1 MVPPRPSVSPLY
13 SFCVVPVRPTP
24 PLAETLR
31 SIIAWLRGARPS
43 YRQQIRDAQMVELL
57 AEELEVAAKL
67 AGAGRKPVAKAKR
80 GKI

>member
-1 MVPPRPSVSPLY
+1 
-13 SFCVVPVRPTP
+13 
-24 PLAETLR
+24 LR

-67 AGAGRKPVAKAKR
+67 ADAGRKPVAKAKG